1 MSLKRIAAAIECDM
15 PSSEKLILILLANN
29 AKDEDGTCFPSQKYL
44 AKKSGYARGTVN
56 GIIKRLKESG
66 FIEIVHQYRDDGG
79 LRANSYTV
87 FPDYPFCV
95 GSAISCHPSLRGV
108 VLQDDRGMS
117 STVTAI
123 NNYKEPIISKQ
134 GVSNGKGRKPSAAE
148 RALAAEQ
155 RINETVTK

>member
-44 AKKSGYARGTVN
+44 AKKSGFARGTVN
-56 GIIKRLKESG
+56 GIIKRLQNSG

-87 FPDYPFCV
+87 FPDYP
-95 GSAISCHPSLRGV
+95 CHPKLQGV
-108 VLQDDRGMS
+108 VMQDDKGMS

>member
-1 MSLKRIAAAIECDM
+1 MSLKRIATAIECDL
-15 PSSEKLILILLANN
+15 PSSEKLVLILLANN

-44 AKKSGYARGTVN
+44 ARKSGFARGTVN

-87 FPDYPFCV
+87 FPDYP
-95 GSAISCHPSLRGV
+95 SQPESYGV

-117 STVTAI
+117 SKVTAI

-134 GVSNGKGRKPSAAE
+134 GVSNGKSRKPSTAE

-155 RINETVTK
+155 RVIETVTK